1 MCTNA
6 QESMCKRECDLKREW
21 ERERECVYDCVRV
34 CIVKIATAA
43 GEERR
48 EKKAKEEIHFNV
60 NLDKATDYGCKKKKN
75 KKKKGKQ
82 NCFVR

>member
-1 MCTNA
+1 MCV
-6 QESMCKRECDLKREW
+6 S
-21 ERERECVYDCVRV
+21 DCVRV
-34 CIVKIATAA
+34 CIVKIATVR
-43 GEERR
+43 E
-48 EKKAKEEIHFNV
+48 EKKTKEEIHFNV